1 MRTAET
7 YLISFSIDIND
18 NLFKQYKAVVETLK
32 ELGKDDSLQEFSKTT
47 LNRDR
52 IRDSLTNAMKKNGSD
67 GRVLVMDVKLS
78 GWAGHFHDSDGEMV
92 RWLKKYV
99 SMD

>member
-1 MRTAET
+1 
-7 YLISFSIDIND
+7 
-18 NLFKQYKAVVETLK
+18 
-32 ELGKDDSLQEFSKTT
+32 
-47 LNRDR
+47 
-52 IRDSLTNAMKKNGSD
+52 MKKNGSD